1 MVSGDIGPNYNSRMA
16 KESNEN
22 DGCREQTVG
31 VRLTDI
37 ERIEY
42 QKAAERCGLSLSEW
56 IREQL
61 AEAAK
66 RQAKEA

>member
-1 MVSGDIGPNYNSRMA
+1 MP
-16 KESNEN
+16 KETNEN
-22 DGCREQTVG
+22 EGRKEEVIEI
-31 VRLTDI
+31 RLTDI

-42 QKAAERCGLSLSEW
+42 QKAAERCGLSLEQW

>member
-1 MVSGDIGPNYNSRMA
+1 MA
-16 KESNEN
+16 KETNEN
-22 DGCREQTVG
+22 ESCKEEVIEI
-31 VRLTDI
+31 RLTDI

-42 QKAAERCGLSLSEW
+42 QKAAERCGLSLERW